1 MRVFVELLAASTH
14 LPVSA
19 IRTLG
24 LIPSTVS
31 GRARTLRDFED
42 VSPRSVVVVVRFEA
56 HLILPGRQSIDRS
69 FTGTDGLPVCVPV
82 FSPLI
87 GLIQVGER
95 PILEQM
101 RTLVLDLD
109 TCAFASDITPRN
121 SSLLGRPDLD
131 FNRPTLCHIAFRG
144 DAVIDR
150 YGENLALAI
159 ALNVRIAR
167 SLRRPF
173 VALINAV
180 LNLHVGR
187 GARHR
192 DVDSMRL
199 PIIVALE
206 SLCRHVLELRASNGP
221 VCTCRARVVAH
232 ALDIELVVRVIG
244 IGAGRIDRAH
254 RAIRGITI
262 NLVVAALDEG

>member
-31 GRARTLRDFED
+31 GRARTLRNFED
-42 VSPRSVVVVVRFEA
+42 VRPRSVMVVVRFEA

-69 FTGTDGLPVCVPV
+69 FTGTDGPPECVPV

-101 RTLVLDLD
+101 RTLVLDFD
-109 TCAFASDITPRN
+109 TRAVASDITPRN
-121 SSLLGRPDLD
+121 RLAGGRNLD
-131 FNRPTLCHIAFRG
+131 FNRPALCHIVFRG

-180 LNLHVGR
+180 LNLHVVR
-187 GARHR
+187 GLRHR
-192 DVDSMRL
+192 DVDAMRL
-199 PIIVALE
+199 PVIDAFE
-206 SLCRHVLELRASNGP
+206 SLCCHVLELRARNGP
-221 VCTCRARVVAH
+221 VCTYRARVVAH
-232 ALDIELVVRVIG
+232 TLDIELVVRAIG

-254 RAIRGITI
+254 RAIRRIAI
-262 NLVVAALDEG
+262 NLVVAALDKG